1 MSSRRAPD
9 PGRERGSGPIRSWGL
24 RGVLRAAGPLSVLAA
39 TLLAVVGA
47 FAITSAR
54 HGLLAVAVLVLI
66 LLTCVEGWAATA
78 ARAAIGVLAAASLAV
93 TTWLYAGQSMDSALG
108 AASRVLYL
116 VLPGMVLAS
125 YLDPL
130 QLGDHL
136 AQRLR
141 LPHRPVVASCVAL
154 QRIDAIGNDFD
165 QIRRARRSRGMAADH
180 GLLRRLR
187 AMAGMTFSL
196 LVSTLRSA
204 GPTSLA
210 MDARGF
216 ATATRR
222 TWAEPAPWVAA
233 DWAVLA
239 LGLAFATLPWLT

>member
-1 MSSRRAPD
+1 MRP
-9 PGRERGSGPIRSWGL
+9 L
-24 RGVLRAAGPLSVLAA
+24 LRAAGPLSLLAA

-54 HGLLAVAVLVLI
+54 HGLLMVAALLLVL
-66 LLTCVEGWAATA
+66 LACVDGWRATA
-78 ARAAIGVLAAASLAV
+78 ARAAIGVFAALSLAT
-93 TTWLYAGQSMDSALG
+93 TTWLYAGHSIDSSLG

-116 VLPGMVLAS
+116 VLPGMVLAA
-125 YLDPL
+125 YLDPVR
-130 QLGDHL
+130 LGDHL

-154 QRIDAIGNDFD
+154 QRIDAIGDDFD

-180 GLLRRLR
+180 GLVRRVR

-239 LGLAFATLPWLT
+239 LGAAFAAFPWLTR